1 VTRPHRQAS
10 VYRHPDFCIERTSS
24 GRLRPLV
31 AAAHVKPFRGNTTA
45 THQGARMLKPIVNL
59 ADVEFQP
66 RAAPVTGAAGARYEA
81 AFARVGAP
89 VGARRLGYTVTA
101 VPPGKRAFPFHSH
114 RVNEEILRS
123 RGDR

>member
-1 VTRPHRQAS
+1 MRWP
-10 VYRHPDFCIERTSS
+10 
-24 GRLRPLV
+24 V
-31 AAAHVKPFRGNTTA
+31 AAFAVPWLAHLQPLPT
-45 THQGARMLKPIVNL
+45 PPSVNL

-89 VGARRLGYTVTA
+89 VGARRLGYTMTA